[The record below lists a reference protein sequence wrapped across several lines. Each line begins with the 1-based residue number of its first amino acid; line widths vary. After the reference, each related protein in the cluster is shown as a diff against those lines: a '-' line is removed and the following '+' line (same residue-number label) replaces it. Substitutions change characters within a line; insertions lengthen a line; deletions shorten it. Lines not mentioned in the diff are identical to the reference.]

1 MKTTEAAFLGAKT
14 QNMTMIYQVVLAKN
28 RYPPNSLTYSQES
41 EDVDD
46 EHDILEHRHG
56 SSTIDVAKVHDE
68 RDRPDL
74 VQSAN
79 EK

>member
-1 MKTTEAAFLGAKT
+1 M
-14 QNMTMIYQVVLAKN
+14 
-28 RYPPNSLTYSQES
+28 TYSEKP
-41 EDVDD
+41 EDVNN
-46 EHDILEHRHG
+46 EHDVLEHRHG